1 MSTVTNSA
9 ELSPTKQLKKDVADS
24 LRGAANKF
32 KDDMSQSLHKQSSYR
47 PSFEGGK
54 ADAPDE
60 SEACYEDSEDYQV
73 LESGFVVKDL
83 PSSAASDSTIM
94 KTDPKEVA
102 IPKTDVPWNA
112 RTSFTAD
119 SPYFDAFV
127 SSEMESFNVLA
138 DTLNGI
144 ATHTRAF
151 VKQGAIMSDV
161 AKRLSLACKLRSPDY
176 SDDESCENDPAT
188 NAEED
193 MIRQRRNAVGEEMAG
208 ILELLGEVRISNFV
222 VTRRSFPLLSFL
234 TDYFDVG
241 F

>member
-1 MSTVTNSA
+1 
-9 ELSPTKQLKKDVADS
+9 
-24 LRGAANKF
+24 
-32 KDDMSQSLHKQSSYR
+32 
-47 PSFEGGK
+47 
-54 ADAPDE
+54 
-60 SEACYEDSEDYQV
+60 
-73 LESGFVVKDL
+73 
-83 PSSAASDSTIM
+83 
-94 KTDPKEVA
+94 
-102 IPKTDVPWNA
+102 
-112 RTSFTAD
+112 
-119 SPYFDAFV
+119 
-127 SSEMESFNVLA
+127 MESFNVLA

-208 ILELLGEVRISNFV
+208 ILELLGEVRISNVV
-222 VTRRSFPLLSFL
+222 VTRRSFALFSFL
-234 TDYFDVG
+234 TQYFDLG